1 MDLRT
6 DSGPVGR
13 PGKKRPAK
21 AVPKRRTPR
30 VNWREKL
37 SLPDWQWPTLN
48 IQLPPVEMGLSG
60 VLRAALVALWH
71 VPDRFNW
78 LGPVSPFHRRW
89 ITVSA
94 LLVLIGMVLPSGTA
108 SAPGSEPARESVGAS
123 GSNVQDNTPVA
134 LTPEALSERQP
145 DRRIPQEMPEDL
157 EQRSEAVPVSSPPV
171 TRSAQAPT
179 NTAAE
184 RTRSEPPVRRDA
196 EVKSAPR
203 VVEKAKPVVK
213 ETPVRESAVKEAP
226 ARDVAKKVPE
236 KTPEKVPEKKAVAET
251 SSAGWQSYQVGK
263 GVTLA
268 QVFRS
273 GNLPLPDL
281 MAMTRA
287 QAADKPLSNVKAGQ
301 TVRVKTNAKGEV
313 EALQLDAIAGS
324 KPVIFVRLADGSFA
338 QSQ

>member
-21 AVPKRRTPR
+21 AAPKQRAPR
-30 VNWREKL
+30 FNWREKL

-48 IQLPPVEMGLSG
+48 IKLPPAEMGLSG

-94 LLVLIGMVLPSGTA
+94 LVVLLGIVLPSG
-108 SAPGSEPARESVGAS
+108 SSVPEQSEAALPVAGAE
-123 GSNVQDNTPVA
+123 GVQDNTPVA

-171 TRSAQAPT
+171 TRAAQAPS
-179 NTAAE
+179 NT
-184 RTRSEPPVRRDA
+184 VRREA
-196 EVKSAPR
+196 ESKAPTRVADRAPERSVSKPAVKETS
-203 VVEKAKPVVK
+203 VK
-213 ETPVRESAVKEAP
+213 ETPVKEAP
-226 ARDVAKKVPE
+226 VREVAKKAPE
-236 KTPEKVPEKKAVAET
+236 KAPEKVAEKKPVESAAKT
-251 SSAGWQSYQVGK
+251 STAGWQSYQVGK

-313 EALQLDAIAGS
+313 EALQLDAVAGS
-324 KPVIFVRLADGSFA
+324 KPVVFVRLADGSFA

>member
-1 MDLRT
+1 M
-6 DSGPVGR
+6 
-13 PGKKRPAK
+13 
-21 AVPKRRTPR
+21 
-30 VNWREKL
+30 
-37 SLPDWQWPTLN
+37 PDWQWPTLN
-48 IQLPPVEMGLSG
+48 IKLPPAEMGLSG

-94 LLVLIGMVLPSGTA
+94 LVVLLGIVLPSGS
-108 SAPGSEPARESVGAS
+108 SAPEQSEAALPVAGAE
-123 GSNVQDNTPVA
+123 GVQDNTPVA

-171 TRSAQAPT
+171 TRAAQAPS
-179 NTAAE
+179 NTVRREAESKAPTRVAE
-184 RTRSEPPVRRDA
+184 RAPERSV
-196 EVKSAPR
+196 S
-203 VVEKAKPVVK
+203 KPVVK
-213 ETPVRESAVKEAP
+213 ETPVKEAP
-226 ARDVAKKVPE
+226 VREVAKKA
-236 KTPEKVPEKKAVAET
+236 PEKVAEKKPVESVAKT

-281 MAMTRA
+281 MAMT
-287 QAADKPLSNVKAGQ
+287 
-301 TVRVKTNAKGEV
+301 
-313 EALQLDAIAGS
+313 
-324 KPVIFVRLADGSFA
+324 
-338 QSQ
+338 